1 MSRPKIIIDPGQ
13 LEKLAEMCATQDE
26 VAAWFNTSR
35 QVIGNRLK
43 REPLK
48 GIWEKGLAKG
58 RIALRRAQLQL
69 AMSGNATMQIW
80 LGKQL
85 LGQVDKTEQKVEQT
99 TSFVV
104 EAPAPLSMDDWSKAF
119 SGRGAEKDK
128 GAGEGVV
135 KH

>member
-1 MSRPKIIIDPGQ
+1 MARPKIIIDPVQ
-13 LEKLAEMCATQDE
+13 LEKLAELCATQEE
-26 VAAWFNTSR
+26 VASWFNTSR

-48 GIWEKGLAKG
+48 SIWERGLGKGK
-58 RIALRRAQLQL
+58 IALRRAQLQL
-69 AMSGNATMQIW
+69 AMNGNATMQIW

-99 TSFVV
+99 TNFVV
-104 EAPAPLSMDDWSKAF
+104 EAPAPLSVDDWSKAF
-119 SGRGAEKDK
+119 GGRAKSRDDDDK
-128 GAGEGVV
+128 PVV

>member
-1 MSRPKIIIDPGQ
+1 MARPKIIIDPAQ
-13 LEKLAEMCATQDE
+13 LEKLAEMCATQEE
-26 VAAWFNTSR
+26 VAAWFGTSR
-35 QVIGNRLK
+35 QVVAHRLK
-43 REPLK
+43 RGELK
-48 GIWEKGLAKG
+48 EVWDKGLAKG

-99 TSFVV
+99 TNFVV
-104 EAPAPLSMDDWSKAF
+104 EAPAPMSVDDWSKAF
-119 SGRGAEKDK
+119 SARGGESAPKD
-128 GAGEGVV
+128 VV

>member
-1 MSRPKIIIDPGQ
+1 MSRPKIIIDPVQ

-35 QVIGNRLK
+35 AVVGHRLK

-69 AMSGNATMQIW
+69 AMNGNATMQIW

-99 TSFVV
+99 TNFVV

-119 SGRGAEKDK
+119 SGRAGDHKGDTPDK
-128 GAGEGVV
+128 IV